1 MNIRISRRAFVRII
15 TFITAAI
22 VTLAA
27 LFYANYSEN
36 LQHKR
41 AQEYTYLQSVEDLYT
56 YLNSINST
64 LTKGVYCSSP
74 QMLNTLAS
82 MLWRDAGFA
91 KNSLALLPI
100 DYFQLGG
107 TYKFISQVGDYA
119 VSLAK
124 KVSNGESITEEEA
137 QTLQTM
143 REYCTDLIGSIYV
156 LQEIVRQ
163 GNIDYNQ
170 ANEEMSTTNAEDGQF
185 NIGNGFKNFEESL
198 GEFPS
203 LIYDGPFSDH
213 ILQKDPLMLKGQAE
227 ITREQARDIAA
238 KASGIPASEL
248 KDSGDEEGRMPSYC
262 FETADQNV
270 DIGVTKAGGF
280 VTYCT
285 FSAEVGEM
293 AITPEEGIQI
303 AKEYLQSHNI
313 TSVETSYY
321 EISNNIMTINFAYTS
336 NNITYYPD
344 LIKVSVAMDDG
355 EIISF
360 HQRGYLANHQERA
373 AQVPSITQEQ
383 AAKKLSPLLT
393 VEQVKL
399 AVIPTQGLNE
409 VFCYEFKCT
418 GQNGENILVYINA
431 ETGAE
436 EQLLILLI
444 GENGTLTA

>member
-1 MNIRISRRAFVRII
+1 
-15 TFITAAI
+15 
-22 VTLAA
+22 
-27 LFYANYSEN
+27 
-36 LQHKR
+36 
-41 AQEYTYLQSVEDLYT
+41 
-56 YLNSINST
+56 
-64 LTKGVYCSSP
+64 
-74 QMLNTLAS
+74 
-82 MLWRDAGFA
+82 
-91 KNSLALLPI
+91 
-100 DYFQLGG
+100 
-107 TYKFISQVGDYA
+107 
-119 VSLAK
+119 
-124 KVSNGESITEEEA
+124 
-137 QTLQTM
+137 
-143 REYCTDLIGSIYV
+143 
-156 LQEIVRQ
+156 
-163 GNIDYNQ
+163 
-170 ANEEMSTTNAEDGQF
+170 
-185 NIGNGFKNFEESL
+185 
-198 GEFPS
+198 
-203 LIYDGPFSDH
+203 
-213 ILQKDPLMLKGQAE
+213 
-227 ITREQARDIAA
+227 
-238 KASGIPASEL
+238 
-248 KDSGDEEGRMPSYC
+248 
-262 FETADQNV
+262 
-270 DIGVTKAGGF
+270 
-280 VTYCT
+280 
-285 FSAEVGEM
+285 M